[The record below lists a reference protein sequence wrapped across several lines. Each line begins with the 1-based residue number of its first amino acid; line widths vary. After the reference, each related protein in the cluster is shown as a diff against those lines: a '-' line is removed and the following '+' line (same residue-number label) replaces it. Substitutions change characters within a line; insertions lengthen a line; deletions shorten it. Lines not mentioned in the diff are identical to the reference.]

1 MATPVSTGT
10 SFNSGA
16 PVALFQA
23 NPRQPVSYLDIF
35 AYDVTRDG
43 QKFLINTDVKPAGS
57 VPMTVVLN
65 WTAELKKK

>member
-1 MATPVSTGT
+1 MPVNTGA
-10 SFNSGA
+10 SFSAGA

-43 QKFLINTDVKPAGS
+43 QRFLINTDVKPADT
-57 VPMTVVLN
+57 VPVTVVLD
-65 WTAELKKK
+65 WRAELKN